1 MFVAIS
7 SALTWNLI
15 VICLVWITGIIIVQI
30 IKLSLLKSLNAAAES
45 ENSPEDSSI
54 SDKILA
60 QRVRVKQTARI
71 FSAII
76 TATAIVT
83 LLVFALFMNN
93 SRVKPESEVE
103 KIQQAPLPEDF
114 KPQTTKEIEQSNKQ
128 AVTEKS
134 EELQQKATEANT
146 KAIND
151 GINIFKKAK

>member
-1 MFVAIS
+1 MFAEITS
-7 SALTWNLI
+7 PLTWNLI

-60 QRVRVKQTARI
+60 QKVRVKQGARI

-76 TATAIVT
+76 TATTIVT
-83 LLVFALFMNN
+83 LLVFALFMNS
-93 SRVKPESEVE
+93 SRVKPESEVQ
-103 KIQQAPLPEDF
+103 KIEQAPLPENF
-114 KPQTTKEIEQSNKQ
+114 KPQTAKEIEQSNKQ
-128 AVTEKS
+128 VVTEKS
-134 EELQQKATEANT
+134 AELQKKATEANT
-146 KAIND
+146 KAMND